1 MSFITIDKLNG
12 SSGETISTITVP
24 EYQGLE
30 DRTQSFKVVVDGKEV
45 FVNVQQK
52 AFKPSL
58 TTNKQVVTFTQDVIT
73 QSLQITS
80 NFNWEARTDSSWF
93 TLSQTEGNKGTTT
106 IEISTSSI
114 ESPSENRNGTINF
127 YFGNTF
133 VTAITITQE
142 FEIIFEVSTTSIDII
157 NESNLTIV
165 SNIDWYA
172 VTDDTWYSFNPS
184 NGSSG
189 QTIMEF
195 TPDNYGIETVI
206 GSMSFY
212 YNGELL
218 KTITVGKNLME
229 LFYIEAIE
237 ETTVGF
243 STYIQFYNE
252 NVNSWIEIGASKE
265 HILQPNEKRYYRN
278 FGVLNRT
285 ARFFLNGSC
294 KVGGDIRNL
303 LGLNMKEEYAY
314 GLFQN
319 CDGLKDASKLILP
332 FDTLSPYAYA
342 YMFDK
347 CSTLIAIPE
356 LPATNLASGCY
367 SYMFSRCYSLEVAQE
382 ILPSKTLAPSSY
394 YCMYWGCDS
403 LIKTPK
409 ILATTVD
416 ESSCESMFADCDNL
430 TTSCELL
437 APTLAPSSY
446 YGMFFDCPNL
456 NTITMLATDISAKYC
471 LGYWVSGL
479 DGVGVSPTGIFT
491 KKKGVEIPYGVSGI
505 PNENWTVIEI
515 Q

>member
-58 TTNKQVVTFTQDVIT
+58 TTNKQVVPFTQEVLT

-93 TLSQTEGNKGTTT
+93 TLNQTEGNKGTTT

-114 ESPSENRNGTINF
+114 DSPSENRNGIINF
-127 YFGNTF
+127 YFGDTF
-133 VTAITITQE
+133 VTAITVKQE
-142 FEIIFEVSTTSIDII
+142 FEVIFEVEDSIDII
-157 NESNLTIV
+157 IDSSLNIV
-165 SNIDWYA
+165 SNVDWYA
-172 VTDDTWYSFNPS
+172 ETVDTWYSFNPS
-184 NGSSG
+184 SGSSG
-189 QTIMEF
+189 ETIMEF

-229 LFYIEAIE
+229 QFYIEAIE

-243 STYIQFYNE
+243 NTYIEFYNE
-252 NVNSWIEIGASKE
+252 NFNYWDSTGANRK

-278 FGVLNRT
+278 FGGTNYLPK
-285 ARFFLNGSC
+285 FYLDGSC
-294 KVGGDIRNL
+294 KVGGDIRTL
-303 LGLNMKEEYAY
+303 LGLNMKENYAHS
-314 GLFQN
+314 LFEN

-332 FDTLSPYAYA
+332 FDTLSPDAYG

-347 CSTLIAIPE
+347 CSTLIAVPE

-367 SYMFSRCYSLEVAQE
+367 THMFSRCYSLEVAQE

-394 YCMYWGCDS
+394 HSMYWGCDS

-416 ESSCESMFADCDNL
+416 ESSCESMFADCENL

-437 APTLAPSSY
+437 APTLAPLSY
-446 YGMFFDCPNL
+446 FGMFFKCRSL
-456 NTITMLATDISAKYC
+456 NTITMLATDISAYSC
-471 LGYWVSGL
+471 LGSWVSGL
-479 DGVGVSPTGIFT
+479 DGVGVSPTGTFT
-491 KKKGVEIPYGVSGI
+491 KKQGVVIPYGINGI
-505 PNENWTVIEI
+505 PDNWTVIEI
-515 Q
+515 P